1 MQNETRRGLWVS
13 LIQLTLYTSE
23 IEKKIHL
30 FSFHVK
36 LQIRS
41 NLLSIFLKQNQ
52 VLVTYPAAFN
62 ELESLYI

>member
-23 IEKKIHL
+23 REEKNT
-30 FSFHVK
+30 SF
-36 LQIRS
+36 LLSRQTTDRS